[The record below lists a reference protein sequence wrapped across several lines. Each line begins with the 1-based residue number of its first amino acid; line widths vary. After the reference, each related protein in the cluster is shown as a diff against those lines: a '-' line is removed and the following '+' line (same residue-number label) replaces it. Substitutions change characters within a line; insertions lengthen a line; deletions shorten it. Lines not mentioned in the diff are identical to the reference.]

1 MKKFKYAI
9 INLFIYI
16 FQAIFIKYL
25 YARKNQILSSC
36 SICLS
41 KNINF
46 FYSYKYKYTVIK
58 ISRCNNC
65 NYIFQNPRLSDR
77 GLLTFYK
84 LVYRP
89 FKSKTSYSS
98 MFMREKRR
106 GEYIYAF
113 ICEFIND
120 KKINVLEFGC
130 GSGGILDT
138 LKNKTKSEVIG
149 IDLDKQAVSFGKQ
162 KGINLLSV
170 DLDNLKDNKFDLII
184 ASHVMEHLDNPQVTL
199 GKLAEL
205 LNDGGYIYIEVPGVE
220 NKKVIESNYSIQPGH
235 LSYFNLDIILKISNK
250 INLNSVKSNNK
261 IQVLL
266 KKT

>member
-1 MKKFKYAI
+1 
-9 INLFIYI
+9 
-16 FQAIFIKYL
+16 
-25 YARKNQILSSC
+25 
-36 SICLS
+36 
-41 KNINF
+41 
-46 FYSYKYKYTVIK
+46 
-58 ISRCNNC
+58 
-65 NYIFQNPRLSDR
+65 
-77 GLLTFYK
+77 
-84 LVYRP
+84 
-89 FKSKTSYSS
+89 
-98 MFMREKRR
+98 MREKRR

>member
-1 MKKFKYAI
+1 
-9 INLFIYI
+9 
-16 FQAIFIKYL
+16 
-25 YARKNQILSSC
+25 
-36 SICLS
+36 
-41 KNINF
+41 
-46 FYSYKYKYTVIK
+46 
-58 ISRCNNC
+58 
-65 NYIFQNPRLSDR
+65 
-77 GLLTFYK
+77 
-84 LVYRP
+84 
-89 FKSKTSYSS
+89 

-220 NKKVIESNYSIQPGH
+220 NKKVIEYCKENGIEDLQKFPAKFFKDNKSYAPGYHKIIQDAH
-235 LSYFNLDIILKISNK
+235 K
-250 INLNSVKSNNK
+250 NNK
-261 IQVLL
+261 SWFSSDL
-266 KKT
+266 KDIFSELEFPFFFMDFHYLATTNSDI